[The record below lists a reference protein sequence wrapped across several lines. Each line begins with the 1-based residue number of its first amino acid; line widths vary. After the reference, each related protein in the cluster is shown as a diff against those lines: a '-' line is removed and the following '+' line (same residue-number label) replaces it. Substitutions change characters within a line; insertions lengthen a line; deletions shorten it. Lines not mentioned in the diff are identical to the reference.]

1 MKKRILF
8 GVTFFVG
15 IFLLTISLK
24 NDIHAKITPLTPRSV
39 FIECN
44 DVILCVSALDS
55 CVMRDCSVWAGF
67 TEVD

>member
-24 NDIHAKITPLTPRSV
+24 NDVHAKLTPLTPEIRCENGALS
-39 FIECN
+39 CT
-44 DVILCVSALDS
+44 SALDY
-55 CVMRDCSVWAGF
+55 CILDDCSVWAGWK
-67 TEVD
+67 E